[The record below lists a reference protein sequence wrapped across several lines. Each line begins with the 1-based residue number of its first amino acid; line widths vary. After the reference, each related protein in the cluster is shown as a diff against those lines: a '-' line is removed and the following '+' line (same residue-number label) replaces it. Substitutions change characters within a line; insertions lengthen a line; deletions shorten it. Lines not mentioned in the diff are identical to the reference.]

1 MARIDVPAGDGPE
14 QVRVWALHPKMAM
27 GVAALSNAVYEE
39 TVLAPRV
46 REVVRMRVA
55 RINDCPN

>member
-1 MARIDVPAGDGPE
+1 
-14 QVRVWALHPKMAM
+14 MAM